1 VFKKFLNLFSKK
13 KISEKPKVEEQTEE
27 IILPDSIEV
36 PWSEA
41 GTIKNLEGTLDKIHT
56 DFEKL
61 LYTSKMKELKAIKL
75 IEKVEEIIE
84 EKTREIKDKHGIP
97 DPSLYELKL
106 PEATGRPGFLKKKET
121 S

>member
-1 VFKKFLNLFSKK
+1 MFKKFLNSFSKK
-13 KISEKPKVEEQTEE
+13 TTPEEPKVEEEIKE

-41 GTIKNLEGTLDKIHT
+41 GIIKNLEGTLDKIHA

-61 LYTSKMKELKAIKL
+61 LYSAKMKELKTIKL
-75 IEKVEEIIE
+75 IERVEEIIE

-121 S
+121 K